1 MRSRPKPY
9 IYAVVGD
16 ELMYWT
22 GLGFVPNR
30 KSRKLFR
37 TSADAEEPLR
47 RMMLDNIKAKVGRE
61 S

>member
-1 MRSRPKPY
+1 M
-9 IYAVVGD
+9 VGD